1 MRWLPSLLLIL
12 SIELLSVLIIMYSPG
27 PDYFNASCRAHMDY
41 RGITQG
47 EGFDFEGDISFFFN
61 NDRTGR
67 YYISGIINDN
77 ERSYPISRFVTFT
90 YQNNGKK
97 VYTFRRVNVEKSV
110 HDNLSD
116 MTQGKSKRM
125 LPLTQKISFNIGVNK
140 NYIIFSNA
148 VSPLFIC
155 IRS

>member
-1 MRWLPSLLLIL
+1 M
-12 SIELLSVLIIMYSPG
+12 
-27 PDYFNASCRAHMDY
+27 
-41 RGITQG
+41 
-47 EGFDFEGDISFFFN
+47 
-61 NDRTGR
+61 
-67 YYISGIINDN
+67 NDN